1 MRKGEE
7 TRTRILDVAEA
18 AVLQKG
24 FGGTSIE
31 ELIAETGITKSG
43 FFYHFRDKN
52 ELAKALLN
60 RYIENDERIY
70 DEIFSRAR
78 DLMDDPLQSFLLGL
92 KLLSELLSDL
102 PNGHPGCLVATI
114 CYYERLFDREIQE
127 INRQAALTW
136 RRRFRGM
143 FDEIFAVYTPREHA
157 RRGPAR
163 RHGLDGDRRRHR
175 AVQGAEGTAKPARPD
190 SRVPQFRQTAVP
202 AGAACLR
209 PHIPIGMDKNYAAF
223 KMLQFPRASD
233 WRGALVVLHLRR
245 KLCQFP
251 HRVEIARCRMLQR
264 RQFQFRA
271 ARAVRIMH
279 VDLVAR
285 DMHLLA
291 VGRDEFVE
299 RIGQAL
305 FPAGS

>member
-78 DLMDDPLQSFLLGL
+78 DLVDDPLQSFLLGL

-102 PNGHPGCLVATI
+102 PNGHPGCLVAGI

-127 INRQAALTW
+127 INRNAVLAW
-136 RRRFRGM
+136 RRRFGRM
-143 FDEIFAVYTPREHA
+143 IREIVAVYPLREPVDVDQLA
-157 RRGPAR
+157 DMVSSVLEGGIVLSKTLKEPNT
-163 RHGLDGDRRRHR
+163 L
-175 AVQGAEGTAKPARPD
+175 AEQ
-190 SRVPQFRQTAVP
+190 VLM
-202 AGAACLR
+202 LR
-209 PHIPIGMDKNYAAF
+209 TF
-223 KMLQFPRASD
+223 VKMLFLPVAETPRASSGSAFHG
-233 WRGALVVLHLRR
+233 GAE
-245 KLCQFP
+245 P
-251 HRVEIARCRMLQR
+251 H
-264 RQFQFRA
+264 
-271 ARAVRIMH
+271 
-279 VDLVAR
+279 
-285 DMHLLA
+285 
-291 VGRDEFVE
+291 
-299 RIGQAL
+299 
-305 FPAGS
+305 

>member
-70 DEIFSRAR
+70 DEIFNRAR
-78 DLMDDPLQSFLLGL
+78 ELTGDPLQSFLIGL

-102 PNGHPGCLVATI
+102 PNGHPGCLVAGI

-127 INRQAALTW
+127 INRNAVLAW
-136 RRRFRGM
+136 RRRFGRM
-143 FDEIFAVYTPREHA
+143 IRDIVAVYPLREPVDVDQLA
-157 RRGPAR
+157 DMVSSVLEGGIVLSKTLKEPNTLAEQVLMLRTFVKMLFLPVAEMPKASSGSAF
-163 RHGLDGDRRRHR
+163 HG
-175 AVQGAEGTAKPARPD
+175 GAE
-190 SRVPQFRQTAVP
+190 
-202 AGAACLR
+202 
-209 PHIPIGMDKNYAAF
+209 PH
-223 KMLQFPRASD
+223 
-233 WRGALVVLHLRR
+233 
-245 KLCQFP
+245 
-251 HRVEIARCRMLQR
+251 
-264 RQFQFRA
+264 
-271 ARAVRIMH
+271 
-279 VDLVAR
+279 
-285 DMHLLA
+285 
-291 VGRDEFVE
+291 
-299 RIGQAL
+299 
-305 FPAGS
+305 

>member
-78 DLMDDPLQSFLLGL
+78 DLVDDPLQSFLLGL

-102 PNGHPGCLVATI
+102 PNGHPGCLVATV

-127 INRQAALTW
+127 TNRNAVLAW
-136 RRRFRGM
+136 RRRFSSMLRDIM
-143 FDEIFAVYTPREHA
+143 EVYPPREPVNIDQLA
-157 RRGPAR
+157 DMVSSVLEGGIVLSKTLKEPNT
-163 RHGLDGDRRRHR
+163 L
-175 AVQGAEGTAKPARPD
+175 AEQ
-190 SRVPQFRQTAVP
+190 VLM
-202 AGAACLR
+202 LR
-209 PHIPIGMDKNYAAF
+209 TF
-223 KMLQFPRASD
+223 VKMLFLP
-233 WRGALVVLHLRR
+233 
-245 KLCQFP
+245 
-251 HRVEIARCRMLQR
+251 
-264 RQFQFRA
+264 A
-271 ARAVRIMH
+271 AEMPKA
-279 VDLVAR
+279 
-285 DMHLLA
+285 
-291 VGRDEFVE
+291 
-299 RIGQAL
+299 
-305 FPAGS
+305 

>member
-114 CYYERLFDREIQE
+114 CYYERLFDREIQA

-143 FDEIFAVYTPREHA
+143 FEEIMAVYTPREPFDVDQLA
-157 RRGPAR
+157 
-163 RHGLDGDRRRHR
+163 DM
-175 AVQGAEGTAKPARPD
+175 VSTVIEGGIVLSKALKE
-190 SRVPQFRQTAVP
+190 PQSLPEQILVFRSFV
-202 AGAACLR
+202 
-209 PHIPIGMDKNYAAF
+209 
-223 KMLQFPRASD
+223 KML
-233 WRGALVVLHLRR
+233 
-245 KLCQFP
+245 
-251 HRVEIARCRMLQR
+251 
-264 RQFQFRA
+264 FRPVQHA
-271 ARAVRIMH
+271 
-279 VDLVAR
+279 
-285 DMHLLA
+285 
-291 VGRDEFVE
+291 
-299 RIGQAL
+299 
-305 FPAGS
+305 

>member
-78 DLMDDPLQSFLLGL
+78 DLVDDPLQSFLLGL

-102 PNGHPGCLVATI
+102 PNGHPGCLVAGI

-127 INRQAALTW
+127 INRNAVLAW
-136 RRRFRGM
+136 RRRFGRM
-143 FDEIFAVYTPREHA
+143 IREIVAVYPLREPVDVDQLADMVSSVLEGGIVLSKTLKEPNTLAEQVLMLRTFVKMLFLPVAEMPRA
-157 RRGPAR
+157 LSGSAF
-163 RHGLDGDRRRHR
+163 HG
-175 AVQGAEGTAKPARPD
+175 GAE
-190 SRVPQFRQTAVP
+190 
-202 AGAACLR
+202 
-209 PHIPIGMDKNYAAF
+209 PH
-223 KMLQFPRASD
+223 
-233 WRGALVVLHLRR
+233 
-245 KLCQFP
+245 
-251 HRVEIARCRMLQR
+251 
-264 RQFQFRA
+264 
-271 ARAVRIMH
+271 
-279 VDLVAR
+279 
-285 DMHLLA
+285 
-291 VGRDEFVE
+291 
-299 RIGQAL
+299 
-305 FPAGS
+305 

>member
-78 DLMDDPLQSFLLGL
+78 DLTDDLLQSFLLGL

-102 PNGHPGCLVATI
+102 PNGHPGCLVAGI

-127 INRQAALTW
+127 INRNAVLAW
-136 RRRFRGM
+136 RRRFGRM
-143 FDEIFAVYTPREHA
+143 LRDIVAVYPLREPVDVDQLA
-157 RRGPAR
+157 DMVSSVLEGGIVLSKTLKEPNT
-163 RHGLDGDRRRHR
+163 L
-175 AVQGAEGTAKPARPD
+175 AEQVLMLRTFVRMLFLP
-190 SRVPQFRQTAVP
+190 V
-202 AGAACLR
+202 AA
-209 PHIPIGMDKNYAAF
+209 M
-223 KMLQFPRASD
+223 PRA
-233 WRGALVVLHLRR
+233 
-245 KLCQFP
+245 
-251 HRVEIARCRMLQR
+251 
-264 RQFQFRA
+264 
-271 ARAVRIMH
+271 
-279 VDLVAR
+279 
-285 DMHLLA
+285 
-291 VGRDEFVE
+291 
-299 RIGQAL
+299 
-305 FPAGS
+305 

>member
-78 DLMDDPLQSFLLGL
+78 DLTDDPLQSFLLGL

-102 PNGHPGCLVATI
+102 PNGHPGCLVAGI

-127 INRQAALTW
+127 INRNAVLAW
-136 RRRFRGM
+136 RRRFGRM
-143 FDEIFAVYTPREHA
+143 LRDIVAVYPLREPVDVDQLA
-157 RRGPAR
+157 DMVSSVLEGGIVLSKTLKEPNT
-163 RHGLDGDRRRHR
+163 L
-175 AVQGAEGTAKPARPD
+175 AEQ
-190 SRVPQFRQTAVP
+190 VLM
-202 AGAACLR
+202 LR
-209 PHIPIGMDKNYAAF
+209 TF
-223 KMLQFPRASD
+223 
-233 WRGALVVLHLRR
+233 V
-245 KLCQFP
+245 
-251 HRVEIARCRMLQR
+251 RML
-264 RQFQFRA
+264 FLPVA
-271 ARAVRIMH
+271 AMP
-279 VDLVAR
+279 R
-285 DMHLLA
+285 D
-291 VGRDEFVE
+291 
-299 RIGQAL
+299 
-305 FPAGS
+305 

>member
-78 DLMDDPLQSFLLGL
+78 ELAGDPLQSFLLGL

-102 PNGHPGCLVATI
+102 PNGHPGCLVAGI

-127 INRQAALTW
+127 INRNAVLAW
-136 RRRFRGM
+136 RRRFGRM
-143 FDEIFAVYTPREHA
+143 IRDIVAVYPLREPVDVDQLA
-157 RRGPAR
+157 DMVSSVLEGGIVLSKTLKEPNT
-163 RHGLDGDRRRHR
+163 L
-175 AVQGAEGTAKPARPD
+175 AEQ
-190 SRVPQFRQTAVP
+190 VLM
-202 AGAACLR
+202 LR
-209 PHIPIGMDKNYAAF
+209 TF
-223 KMLQFPRASD
+223 VKMLFLPVADMPRA
-233 WRGALVVLHLRR
+233 
-245 KLCQFP
+245 
-251 HRVEIARCRMLQR
+251 
-264 RQFQFRA
+264 
-271 ARAVRIMH
+271 
-279 VDLVAR
+279 
-285 DMHLLA
+285 
-291 VGRDEFVE
+291 
-299 RIGQAL
+299 
-305 FPAGS
+305 

>member
-78 DLMDDPLQSFLLGL
+78 DLVDDPLQSFLLGL

-127 INRQAALTW
+127 TNRQAALAW

-143 FDEIFAVYTPREHA
+143 FEEIMAVYTPREPFDMDQLA
-157 RRGPAR
+157 
-163 RHGLDGDRRRHR
+163 DM
-175 AVQGAEGTAKPARPD
+175 VSTVIEGGIVLSKALKE
-190 SRVPQFRQTAVP
+190 PQSLPEQILV
-202 AGAACLR
+202 LR
-209 PHIPIGMDKNYAAF
+209 NFI
-223 KMLQFPRASD
+223 KML
-233 WRGALVVLHLRR
+233 
-245 KLCQFP
+245 
-251 HRVEIARCRMLQR
+251 
-264 RQFQFRA
+264 FQPVQHA
-271 ARAVRIMH
+271 
-279 VDLVAR
+279 
-285 DMHLLA
+285 
-291 VGRDEFVE
+291 
-299 RIGQAL
+299 
-305 FPAGS
+305 

>member
-78 DLMDDPLQSFLLGL
+78 DLVDDPLQSFLLGL

-127 INRQAALTW
+127 TNRQAALAW

-143 FDEIFAVYTPREHA
+143 FEEIMAVYTPREPFDMDQLA
-157 RRGPAR
+157 
-163 RHGLDGDRRRHR
+163 DM
-175 AVQGAEGTAKPARPD
+175 VSTVIEGGIVLSKALKE
-190 SRVPQFRQTAVP
+190 PQSLPEQILV
-202 AGAACLR
+202 LR
-209 PHIPIGMDKNYAAF
+209 NFI
-223 KMLQFPRASD
+223 KML
-233 WRGALVVLHLRR
+233 
-245 KLCQFP
+245 
-251 HRVEIARCRMLQR
+251 
-264 RQFQFRA
+264 FQPVQQHA
-271 ARAVRIMH
+271 
-279 VDLVAR
+279 
-285 DMHLLA
+285 
-291 VGRDEFVE
+291 
-299 RIGQAL
+299 
-305 FPAGS
+305 

>member
-78 DLMDDPLQSFLLGL
+78 DLTDDPLQSFLLGL

-102 PNGHPGCLVATI
+102 PNGHPGCLVAGI

-127 INRQAALTW
+127 INRNAVLAW
-136 RRRFRGM
+136 RRRFGRM
-143 FDEIFAVYTPREHA
+143 LRDIVAVYPLREPVDVDQLA
-157 RRGPAR
+157 DMVSSVLEGGIVLSKTLKEPNT
-163 RHGLDGDRRRHR
+163 L
-175 AVQGAEGTAKPARPD
+175 AEQ
-190 SRVPQFRQTAVP
+190 VLM
-202 AGAACLR
+202 LR
-209 PHIPIGMDKNYAAF
+209 TF
-223 KMLQFPRASD
+223 VKMLFLPVAAMPRA
-233 WRGALVVLHLRR
+233 
-245 KLCQFP
+245 
-251 HRVEIARCRMLQR
+251 
-264 RQFQFRA
+264 
-271 ARAVRIMH
+271 
-279 VDLVAR
+279 
-285 DMHLLA
+285 
-291 VGRDEFVE
+291 
-299 RIGQAL
+299 
-305 FPAGS
+305 